1 MATYEE
7 IYGKRVKEFDSDPTL
22 NSTYEGQVWYDKS
35 TGVLKSVVTFSAFSS
50 APPMSNARNQAIGG
64 IGTKDATIAAGLS
77 SSDGTSEEYNGTG
90 WSSGGTLNNPG
101 SLGTG
106 CGTLTAGSR
115 FGGIQPTPAGKDSNY
130 HEHYD
135 GTSWTAQTGMPFDSY
150 QNACGGTQTAN
161 IVVQSFFNP
170 TPSSAGFPT
179 ATAEWGG
186 SSWTAGGSINTAR
199 RDAFSSKGGAAQT
212 ATFLAGGGAPGPVKN
227 NMEIYDGTSWTEV
240 GNLNT
245 ARARGGGGGS
255 STVGIIVGGTAD
267 PPRTTA
273 TESWDGSSW
282 TTNSFSLGTAVDTQG
297 SAFAESTNGVT
308 FGGSS
313 DSGTTAATEELN
325 TSINTITAASW
336 ASGGNLNTA
345 RDEGASSQNGLQTAA
360 LYFGGYAS
368 DPSSNATEQYNGTS
382 WTSKN
387 NLNTARYS
395 GAGAGTTTAAL
406 YSGGFSN
413 PSTLQS
419 AVEEFDGTNWA
430 TQPNSLSTARVNCG
444 GCGLQTAALVFGGV
458 TPSPGA
464 SVTNTE
470 EYDGSSWTN
479 GGAMPVGRSHFAGAG
494 VGIQTAALAAGGNT
508 AAPATYTN
516 SSVEYGGE
524 SWTAGG
530 TLVTGANNGGGA
542 GTLTDAIIFGGSTA
556 PGAPNYSVLTQG
568 YDGTAF
574 STRPSM
580 ATARVYVSGTGTAAA
595 GLAFGGNTP
604 PYTAA
609 TEEFTGET
617 GTANIAT
624 FSVS

>member
-1 MATYEE
+1 MAAYKDLIGQKITKVTSNPSEPKTGQMWYN
-7 IYGKRVKEFDSDPTL
+7 PTTQ
-22 NSTYEGQVWYDKS
+22 S
-35 TGVLKSVVTFSAFSS
+35 LKALGIIEAMTSGTS
-50 APPMSNARNQAIGG
+50 MSNTRGQNGTAHNGTQNAALSVAGNNQGG
-64 IGTKDATIAAGLS
+64 PLVNNN
-77 SSDGTSEEYNGTG
+77 SEEYNGSG
-90 WSSGGTLNNPG
+90 WTSGGTYPISSFGTYGSGVQTAALFSGGRTGSPPFPVTNTSASYNGTSFGAEGNLNQARQSAGCFGATENASIAAGGHNAPG
-101 SLGTG
+101 NYTDTEEYNGSAWTTVPATFPSQDNMGAAGVQTAGIANTQGGTG
-106 CGTLTAGSR
+106 TFLFDGSTWTGGPSMNTARSSLNQAMMGLTQDAVVALGANPSANNA
-115 FGGIQPTPAGKDSNY
+115 IEN
-130 HEHYD
+130 YD
-135 GTSWTAQTGMPFDSY
+135 GTSWTTSPATLGTGRAQSASSGSNTAGVLF
-150 QNACGGTQTAN
+150 GGT
-161 IVVQSFFNP
+161 
-170 TPSSAGFPT
+170 
-179 ATAEWGG
+179 
-186 SSWTAGGSINTAR
+186 
-199 RDAFSSKGGAAQT
+199 
-212 ATFLAGGGAPGPVKN
+212 
-227 NMEIYDGTSWTEV
+227 
-240 GNLNT
+240 
-245 ARARGGGGGS
+245 
-255 STVGIIVGGTAD
+255 
-267 PPRTTA
+267 TTA
-273 TESWDGSSW
+273 YVASTEEY
-282 TTNSFSLGTAVDTQG
+282 NK
-297 SAFAESTNGVT
+297 STNA
-308 FGGSS
+308 F
-313 DSGTTAATEELN
+313 TAA
-325 TSINTITAASW
+325 AW